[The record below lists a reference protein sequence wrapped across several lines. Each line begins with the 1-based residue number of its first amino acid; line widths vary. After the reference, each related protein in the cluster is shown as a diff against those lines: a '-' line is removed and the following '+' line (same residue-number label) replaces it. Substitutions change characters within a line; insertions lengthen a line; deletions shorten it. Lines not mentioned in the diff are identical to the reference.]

1 MTKTNTDY
9 DLYRVARPDSTPIY
23 GWGSEHEAQQWV
35 DELNARESTLETD
48 RYTASIVTDSDEAD
62 ESREEAD
69 LIEAE
74 IEHLHNICYRACF
87 WAASHRRGE
96 VVLTIR
102 EQSDLPDDELLAIAE
117 RNAAEVGMD
126 LSGGSLEIGYWYE

>member
-1 MTKTNTDY
+1 MSKTDTNY
-9 DLYRVARPDSTPIY
+9 DLYRVARPNGTPMY
-23 GWGSEHEAQQWV
+23 GWGWEHEAQQWA
-35 DELNARESTLETD
+35 DELDAREGLEVD
-48 RYTASIVTDSDEAD
+48 LYTVLIVTDPDEIDAAGED
-62 ESREEAD
+62 AD

-74 IEHLHNICYRACF
+74 LDHLRNICYRACF
-87 WAASHRRGE
+87 WVASDRQGE

-102 EQSDLPDDELLAIAE
+102 EQSDLPDDELLVIAE